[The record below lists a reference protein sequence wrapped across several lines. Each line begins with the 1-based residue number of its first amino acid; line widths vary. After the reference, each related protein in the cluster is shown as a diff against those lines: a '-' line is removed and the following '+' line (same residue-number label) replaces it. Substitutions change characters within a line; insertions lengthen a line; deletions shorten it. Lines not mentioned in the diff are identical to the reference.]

1 MVSIPQGDAYS
12 ATVRGCAK
20 LLFLQSISERGLT
33 GSGAGMVDRSGSGG
47 SGADTG
53 MDMDMDMDTYPDRW
67 SQSTI

>member
-1 MVSIPQGDAYS
+1 MP
-12 ATVRGCAK
+12 
-20 LLFLQSISERGLT
+20 LFLQSISERGLA